1 MLDFRKLELSDQ
13 AAITPYLNA
22 DGVIMSDRTF
32 ASLYI
37 WREVYGVQICFK
49 DDLLY
54 FLSDDVSGLRTYYMP
69 LCLGGCCDLPRAM
82 AEIEADAEAHGQP
95 WQVVLVTTGGMEVI
109 EAAYPGKY
117 EFIADRDGYDYIYD
131 AEALRT
137 LRGKKYQAKR
147 NYVNRFKNLYE
158 DRWEYRPIDPVADRE
173 MLLAY
178 TIEWGRARSGDG
190 YQEDY
195 DHELGAINTAL
206 THYEELHMCGGILFV
221 DGKIAAY
228 TLGSVYAE
236 GIMDVLFEKADV
248 SIDGAYPMINN
259 QFAIHEFEGFKL
271 INREEDLGIEGLR
284 TAKLS
289 YNPVQLTEKYIL
301 LPRR

>member
-1 MLDFRKLELSDQ
+1 MLDFKKLELSDQ
-13 AAITPYLNA
+13 EVVTPYLSA

-37 WREVYGVQICFK
+37 WRDVYGVQICIK
-49 DDLLY
+49 DGLLY
-54 FLSDDVSGLRTYYMP
+54 FLSDDYNGRRTYYMP
-69 LCLGGCCDLPRAM
+69 LCLNGNCDLPRAM
-82 AEIEADAEAHGQP
+82 AEIEADAEAVGQP
-95 WQVVLVTTGGMEVI
+95 WQMVLVSTGGMEAI

-117 EFIADRDGYDYIYD
+117 EFVDDRDGYDYIYD

-137 LRGKKYQAKR
+137 LKGRKFQSKR

-158 DRWEYRPIDPVADRE
+158 DRWEYQIIDPVVHRD
-173 MLLAY
+173 LLHAY
-178 TIEWGRARSGDG
+178 TIEWGKARSGDG

-195 DHELGAINTAL
+195 AHELEAIDTAL
-206 THYEELHMCGGILFV
+206 AHYDELHMRGGILLV
-221 DGKIAAY
+221 DGKVAAY

-236 GIMDVLFEKADV
+236 GIMDVLFEKADT

-259 QFAIHEFEGFKL
+259 QFAIHEFEDMKL

-301 LPRR
+301 LPRS